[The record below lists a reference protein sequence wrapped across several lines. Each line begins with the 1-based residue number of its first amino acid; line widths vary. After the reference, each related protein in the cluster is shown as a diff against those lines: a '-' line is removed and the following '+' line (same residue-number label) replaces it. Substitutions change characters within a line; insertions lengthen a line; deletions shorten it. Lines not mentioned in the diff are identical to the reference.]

1 MKYIWVRQEVSN
13 SIFSYV
19 LLKRNVLLKEAPL
32 LEDILTLNIDGV
44 NKIRQNAELRAV
56 GKTSNNKETVIW
68 AVTEPSRI

>member
-1 MKYIWVRQEVSN
+1 ML
-13 SIFSYV
+13 
-19 LLKRNVLLKEAPL
+19 LLKKAPL